1 MANKITLNFTDL
13 FISDRDL
20 QDLCLM
26 EIEKVLL
33 MNGRSLKDFAGMPL
47 VTEATFAEY
56 GNVLMYNELN
66 FDVDEMGNLHQ
77 QHVEKL
83 NSGQQKI
90 YDEIISAVNG
100 DHGGFYFVY
109 GYGGT
114 GKTYLWKTLTYKLR
128 SEKKIMLNVASSGIS
143 SLLLP
148 GGRTAHSLFS
158 IPLNL
163 NED

>member
-47 VTEATFAEY
+47 VTEATLAEY

-83 NSGQQKI
+83 NCGQQKI

-100 DHGGFYFVY
+100 DNGGLMTR
-109 GYGGT
+109 GY
-114 GKTYLWKTLTYKLR
+114 
-128 SEKKIMLNVASSGIS
+128 
-143 SLLLP
+143 
-148 GGRTAHSLFS
+148 SLFFES
-158 IPLNL
+158 F
-163 NED
+163 